1 MKFINKI
8 KFHNRIKYNN
18 AYYNKKDFKKFFFIR
33 KNLLNYNVIKK
44 KLKDDY
50 TYNLIKKFKNNNYSE
65 IIYKFYKKFEANQKL
80 KSKYNTQ
87 YKALSN
93 KETNINT
100 YIHLGLAIKKIKKI
114 NKLQKLNAIL
124 KIVDKVI
131 IKIKQLTDLTSF
143 KKLLKYEKKLINSI
157 LRNEYKF

>member
-33 KNLLNYNVIKK
+33 KNLLNYNIIKQK
-44 KLKDDY
+44 KKDDY
-50 TYNLIKKFKNNNYSE
+50 TYNLIKKFKNYNYSE

-80 KSKYNTQ
+80 KSKYDSQ

-100 YIHLGLAIKKIKKI
+100 YIHLGLAIKKIRKI
-114 NKLQKLNAIL
+114 NKFQKLNAIL

-131 IKIKQLTDLTSF
+131 IKIKQLRDLTSF

-157 LRNEYKF
+157 LKNEYKF